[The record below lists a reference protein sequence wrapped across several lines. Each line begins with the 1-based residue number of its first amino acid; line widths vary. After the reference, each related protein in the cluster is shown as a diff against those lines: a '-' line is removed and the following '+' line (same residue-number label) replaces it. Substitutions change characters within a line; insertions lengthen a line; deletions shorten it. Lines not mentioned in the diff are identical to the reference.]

1 MDIGE
6 FLIILPFEI
15 SIATMLVAIIIC
27 IVYGLLHA
35 VGFSLKPNKSDICHI
50 ALRTIAVIGCLIIVN
65 IIVYVLDHYVYH
77 FI

>member
-6 FLIILPFEI
+6 FLIILPFGI
-15 SIATMLVAIIIC
+15 SIAVMIIAIVVCVI
-27 IVYGLLHA
+27 YGLLHA
-35 VGFSLKPNKSDICHI
+35 VSFSLKPNKSDICHI

-65 IIVYVLDHYVYH
+65 IIVYVLDHYIYH

>member
-6 FLIILPFEI
+6 FLIILPFGI
-15 SIATMLVAIIIC
+15 SIAVMLIAIVVCVI
-27 IVYGLLHA
+27 YGLLHA

-50 ALRTIAVIGCLIIVN
+50 ALRTIAIIGCLIIVN
-65 IIVYVLDHYVYH
+65 IIVYVLDNYIYH